1 MKKAMNESVI
11 IARHINAFLNEYVPS
26 QKTNSSHTLK
36 SYQYALTLY
45 IGFLETEK
53 GINTECLCGACFSRT
68 TIEAWLQW
76 LMEQRS
82 CSPETCNNRLAS
94 LRVFLKYLGGKEIS
108 LLYLYEDATRVP
120 RKKEVRK
127 KVKGMSKK
135 SVQALLSVP
144 DLSTK
149 TGRRDLALMIFMY
162 STATR
167 MDETLSLKM
176 GFQKHAATVHS
187 LTVGYLICLQK

>member
-1 MKKAMNESVI
+1 
-11 IARHINAFLNEYVPS
+11 
-26 QKTNSSHTLK
+26 
-36 SYQYALTLY
+36 
-45 IGFLETEK
+45 
-53 GINTECLCGACFSRT
+53 
-68 TIEAWLQW
+68 
-76 LMEQRS
+76 
-82 CSPETCNNRLAS
+82 
-94 LRVFLKYLGGKEIS
+94 